1 MSGAQTTRGTPA
13 TPIRDILVHLD
24 ATAPARARLD
34 FAVALA
40 ARHGAQLDALMVQ
53 EIALPPIATPDGG
66 GAALVPLIE
75 AMRRDAAA
83 EAETIRPVVEAALRR
98 AGIAGGFRAPE
109 GLAADLVPRQA
120 RHADLVV
127 LGQDQPD
134 GATPTAAAVIE
145 EALFGAGRPVLLVP
159 HAGRFD
165 PPARLALIG
174 WNGSREA
181 ARAVHDALPLLAAIG
196 RAVVVAVDAEGAPGT
211 AIAAHLARHG
221 IRTEVESAAS
231 GALDAAE
238 VLLNRAAE
246 LSADLL
252 VIGAWGHSR
261 LREMVLGGVTR
272 SILRQATLPVLMS
285 H

>member
-1 MSGAQTTRGTPA
+1 MSGAAT

-34 FAVALA
+34 FAASLA
-40 ARHGAQLDALMVQ
+40 ARHGARLTGLMVQ

-66 GAALVPLIE
+66 GAALIPLLE

-83 EAETIRPVVEAALRR
+83 EVAALRPVFEAALQRF
-98 AGIAGGFRAPE
+98 GITGAWHAPE
-109 GLAADLVPRQA
+109 GIATEQVAHRGRRADL
-120 RHADLVV
+120 LV
-127 LGQDQPD
+127 LGQNQPE
-134 GATPTAAAVIE
+134 GTTPTAAAVIE
-145 EALFGAGRPVLLVP
+145 SALFGAGRPVLLVP

-165 PPARLALIG
+165 VPSRHALIG

-196 RAVVVAVDAEGAPGT
+196 RATVLAVDGHAAEDEAPEET
-211 AIAAHLARHG
+211 IAAHLARHG
-221 IRTEVESAAS
+221 IRTAVDTAAS
-231 GALDAAE
+231 GDADAAAL
-238 VLLNRAAE
+238 LLNRAAE

-252 VIGAWGHSR
+252 VVGGYGHSR
-261 LREMVLGGVTR
+261 LREWVLGGVTR
-272 SILRQATLPVLMS
+272 SILREMTLPVLMS